1 MTADQVA
8 GVLNARELARASQA
22 AIGARDREGW
32 LALFA
37 PAAVVE
43 DPIGP
48 SPFDPAGRGHRGLAA
63 IGAFFDNVISQAEHV
78 GFEIER
84 SYLCGDEVADVG
96 TIRTTLAG
104 GTHVAVVRG
113 VFTYRS
119 DGAGRLA
126 ALRAF
131 WEIGSVEL
139 VPA

>member
-1 MTADQVA
+1 MDDVA
-8 GVLNARELARASQA
+8 VAPTARELARASQA
-22 AIGARDREGW
+22 AVGAKDRAAW

-37 PAAVVE
+37 PDAVVA
-43 DPIGP
+43 DPVGP
-48 SPFDPAGRGHRGLAA
+48 SPLDPEGNGHRGLAA
-63 IGAFFDNVISQAEHV
+63 IAAFFDNVIATAEQV
-78 GFEIER
+78 TFDIEC

-119 DGAGRLA
+119 DGVGRIA
-126 ALRAF
+126 ALRAY
-131 WEIGSVEL
+131 WEIGAVEL